1 MKPFRIF
8 RPGTHT
14 AACGTSITFTEED
27 LKRAVAAYDPKLYA
41 APLVIGHPKMEDRA
55 YGWAERL
62 TYEDGHVVA
71 HPDHVEP
78 KFGEAVEAKAFRN
91 RSAAWYMP
99 DHPNNPSPGNLYPKH
114 IGFLGAVPP
123 ALKGLGD
130 IQFAAEEHPDKV
142 VEFADMS
149 SDDRWTMA
157 SVLSTTARTLRALK
171 NFLIAD
177 KGQEAADEI
186 LPEWDIEDPQR
197 QAIRLEEQARQ
208 ASKAETPAYSETPT
222 PTRTEDNAMTPAE
235 IEAMKKENERL
246 AAREREFSEREN
258 SLKAAEHIATV
269 AAINAS
275 LEPLVK
281 AGKVLPAERQQLA
294 AFMATLD
301 DKEQVVEFGEA
312 PEGGQVPKV
321 SPRKFMQDFL
331 AKRPKAVDFSERA
344 GKTGENGGAMSPR
357 QLADKATAKI
367 TEAAKEGRVLS
378 YTEAVNAVLDETGA
392 TVEDPTSAP
401 NV

>member
-1 MKPFRIF
+1 
-8 RPGTHT
+8 
-14 AACGTSITFTEED
+14 
-27 LKRAVAAYDPKLYA
+27 
-41 APLVIGHPKMEDRA
+41 
-55 YGWAERL
+55 
-62 TYEDGHVVA
+62 
-71 HPDHVEP
+71 
-78 KFGEAVEAKAFRN
+78 
-91 RSAAWYMP
+91 
-99 DHPNNPSPGNLYPKH
+99 
-114 IGFLGAVPP
+114 
-123 ALKGLGD
+123 
-130 IQFAAEEHPDKV
+130 
-142 VEFADMS
+142 
-149 SDDRWTMA
+149 
-157 SVLSTTARTLRALK
+157 K

-312 PEGGQVPKV
+312 PEGG
-321 SPRKFMQDFL
+321 
-331 AKRPKAVDFSERA
+331 
-344 GKTGENGGAMSPR
+344 
-357 QLADKATAKI
+357 
-367 TEAAKEGRVLS
+367 
-378 YTEAVNAVLDETGA
+378 
-392 TVEDPTSAP
+392 
-401 NV
+401 